1 LPDLIFRTAATTCEG
16 IDFKSSPSLQS
27 EGAVVVH
34 AIVRSYPRGV
44 PGAALVLLALS
55 LVVASAPDA
64 LAQGGAAQKGADKSA
79 QAPAPTDTVI
89 ISKMPE
95 RKGPIYALLKKL
107 FCKNNGS
114 VTGAA
119 NSEVWSVPQG
129 HTSRISKRLEALG
142 MKVTKLAE
150 DWNHILKRHSDPM
163 TRAQQEMVDKVKS
176 TPGTVSVQIMRASD
190 AALSAFAMTNET
202 YRPTVPAELQTPPK
216 EKAPSTVVL
225 PIGPTNNV
233 TLQRVRYS
241 SDPRGCTWNG
251 IVAETGETALLMRW
265 NDGHITGL
273 VGYKGRIYTVANL
286 GGELHAVVETDPRQM
301 PPDHAAPKPTAD
313 PRADL
318 RPDAPAK
325 IAAPATPPAVKP
337 FSDADRQAL
346 EAKKIVIDVMILYT
360 KKAAS
365 RYLRDPADL
374 LEMATEQANQAFR
387 NSGLGNISLRLVH
400 TQMIDYDE
408 SDGEHFDHLYR
419 MVDGVG
425 GFKDV
430 RKLRNEKKADIV
442 GLIVDDPSGCGLSTR
457 VAADSEDAYFVVHHS
472 CATIT
477 ISIAHEIGH
486 ILGARHDRAIDAND
500 APFAYGHGFVNGK
513 WRDIMSYQQS
523 CDGCVRIPYWSNPR
537 VTYKDEPTGTDAAD
551 NARVILEQAERV
563 SKFR

>member
-1 LPDLIFRTAATTCEG
+1 MIH
-16 IDFKSSPSLQS
+16 
-27 EGAVVVH
+27 AVVRVCH
-34 AIVRSYPRGV
+34 RGV
-44 PGAALVLLALS
+44 AHAGLALLVLC
-55 LVVASAPDA
+55 LVAVSAPDA
-64 LAQGGAAQKGADKSA
+64 FAQSGGGQKGAEKGA
-79 QAPAPTDTVI
+79 QAAGPHDTMI

-95 RKGPIYALLKKL
+95 RKGPIYTLLKKL
-107 FCKNNGS
+107 FCKSNGA
-114 VTGAA
+114 VTGAPDA
-119 NSEVWSVPQG
+119 EVWSVPQG
-129 HTSRISKRLEALG
+129 NTSRISRQLEALG

-150 DWNHILKRHSDPM
+150 DWNHILKRNQDPM
-163 TRAQQEMVDKVKS
+163 TRAQQEMVDKMKS
-176 TPGTVSVQIMRASD
+176 TPGTASVQIMRASD

-202 YRPTVPAELQTPPK
+202 YRPTVPAELQTPAK

-225 PIGPTNNV
+225 PISATENI

-241 SDPRGCTWNG
+241 SDQHGCTWNG

-273 VGYKGRIYTVANL
+273 VGYKGRIYTIASL
-286 GGELHAVVETDPRQM
+286 GGQLHSVVETDPRQM
-301 PPDHAAPKPTAD
+301 PPDHSAAKPTAD

-325 IAAPATPPAVKP
+325 VAAPATPPAVNP
-337 FSDADRQAL
+337 LSHADRQAL
-346 EAKKIVIDVMILYT
+346 EAKQIVIDVMILYT

-425 GFKDV
+425 AFKDV
-430 RKLRNEKKADIV
+430 RKLRNEKRADIV

>member
-1 LPDLIFRTAATTCEG
+1 
-16 IDFKSSPSLQS
+16 
-27 EGAVVVH
+27 
-34 AIVRSYPRGV
+34 
-44 PGAALVLLALS
+44 
-55 LVVASAPDA
+55 
-64 LAQGGAAQKGADKSA
+64 
-79 QAPAPTDTVI
+79 
-89 ISKMPE
+89 
-95 RKGPIYALLKKL
+95 
-107 FCKNNGS
+107 
-114 VTGAA
+114 
-119 NSEVWSVPQG
+119 VWSVPQG
-129 HTSRISKRLEALG
+129 HTSRISKRLAALG
-142 MKVTKLAE
+142 MKVTKLRE
-150 DWNHILKRHSDPM
+150 DWNHILKRHNDPM
-163 TRAQQEMVDKVKS
+163 TRTQQAMIDKIKS
-176 TPGTVSVQIMRASD
+176 TPGTVGVQVMRAPD

-202 YRPTVPAELQTPPK
+202 YRPSVPAAQQTPPN

-225 PIGPTNNV
+225 PISPTQNI

-241 SDPRGCTWNG
+241 NDQHGCTWSG
-251 IVAETGETALLMRW
+251 IVAETGESALLMRW

-273 VGYKGRIYTVANL
+273 VGYKGRIYTVASL
-286 GGELHAVVETDPRQM
+286 DGQLHAMVETDPRHM
-301 PPDHAAPKPTAD
+301 PPDHAGPKPTAD

-325 IAAPATPPAVKP
+325 TAAPASPPAVQP
-337 FSDADRQAL
+337 LSDADRRAL
-346 EAKKIVIDVMILYT
+346 EAKKIVIDVMMLYT

-374 LEMATEQANQAFR
+374 LTMAAEQANETFR

-400 TQMIDYDE
+400 TQGIGYDE

-425 GFKDV
+425 AFKDV
-430 RKLRNEKKADIV
+430 RKLRNEKRADIV
-442 GLIVDDPSGCGLSTR
+442 GLIVDDASGCGLSTR
-457 VAADSEDAYFVVHHS
+457 VAPDSEDAYFVVHHS